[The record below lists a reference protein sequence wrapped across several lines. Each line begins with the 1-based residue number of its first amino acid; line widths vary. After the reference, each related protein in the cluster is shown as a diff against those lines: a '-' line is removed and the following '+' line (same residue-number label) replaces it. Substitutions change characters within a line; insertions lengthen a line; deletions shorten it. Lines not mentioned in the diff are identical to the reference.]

1 MPHPFRTRFSQ
12 WRKIVRWRLKG
23 APLPPPHA
31 YKISTLR
38 RYREAYGLRILVET
52 GTFMGDMIEAQKTC
66 FDRLISVE
74 LSEELHR
81 KARQRFAGDPNVEL
95 LQGDSGQLI
104 GGIVASLQQPALFW
118 LDGHYSGGETAL
130 GSTQTP
136 IVNELKAV
144 LGSPLPHV
152 VLIDDARC
160 FNGTQDYP
168 DLASLKTL
176 AQQLKPG
183 SSFEV
188 EHDLIRIS
196 PPAAR

>member
-1 MPHPFRTRFSQ
+1 VPQPFRTRFRQ

-23 APLPPPHA
+23 APLPPPHD
-31 YKISTLR
+31 YKIATLR
-38 RYREAYGLRILVET
+38 RYREAYGLRTLVET
-52 GTFMGDMIEAQKTC
+52 GTFMGDMIEAQKTD

-81 KARQRFAGDPNVEL
+81 KAKARFSGDAHVEI

-104 GGIVASLQQPALFW
+104 GDVVGRLQGPALFW

-130 GSTQTP
+130 GSLQTP

-160 FNGTQDYP
+160 FDGTHDYP
-168 DLASLKTL
+168 DLASLQTL
-176 AQQLKPG
+176 AGKLKPG
-183 SSFEV
+183 CSFEV
-188 EHDLIRIS
+188 AHDLIRIC
-196 PPAAR
+196 PPG